1 MSKPKNSSTSV
12 YIFNME
18 DRSHVAVNY
27 SNSQQMDE
35 AVINFTLRGIA
46 CNQINFWLVQ
56 RSQKEHWLEVLSKK
70 GINVNQLIDSH
81 ELTIVEHKDVVPDAS
96 QEISFDPILKKLQA
110 VKKLVADKQ
119 KFGINVIGTLA
130 GSLFAKGKLEDCIN
144 IESHWHEIIDS
155 FEIPI
160 TVLCPSY
167 SLIEKYQADIIE
179 IHNHGLITLTENSD
193 IKRTLGN
200 KEVANHK
207 EESEKY
213 QSLESDLFPKK
224 ELAIFNSLNEII
236 SVMREKESFQKN
248 EISETNKTDIPEWYF
263 NLVESLNKLYSN
275 GYDNAQ
281 KENESFR

>member
-1 MSKPKNSSTSV
+1 
-12 YIFNME
+12 ME

-160 TVLCPSY
+160 TVLCPYY